1 MQRAPPNRL
10 GVIGMPPALAG
21 GLSRVAVRLEA
32 IVDVGDGLTAAA
44 EPAAAPAAA
53 VSGDSRGQRL
63 HMRST

>member
-10 GVIGMPPALAG
+10 GVIGTPAFLAG
-21 GLSRVAVRLEA
+21 RLSLVAGCREA

-44 EPAAAPAAA
+44 EPAAAPTAAA
-53 VSGDSRGQRL
+53 SGDSRGQRL